1 MKSRPSPS
9 GHNSF
14 EAPQWYAIQTRYR
27 AERKVKTRLG
37 TKGVEAFLPLLE
49 EVHRWSDRRKTIEVP
64 LFSGYTFVRV
74 ALSAETRLGVL
85 HTEGVMKFVAFGGA
99 AVPIPAKQIE
109 DIQKLL
115 VNKVP
120 CSLRP
125 FLKAGQRVRIRGG
138 CLDGLEGILEQS
150 EGKYL
155 VISIECIQRSVA
167 IKIEGYD
174 LELI

>member
-1 MKSRPSPS
+1 MKPCPRSSGQDSP
-9 GHNSF
+9 
-14 EAPQWYAIQTRYR
+14 EVPQWYAIQTRYR
-27 AERKVKTRLG
+27 AERKVRTRLS

-49 EVHRWSDRRKTIEVP
+49 EVHNWSDRRKAIEVP

-74 ALSAETRLGVL
+74 ALSAEARLGVL
-85 HTEGVMKFVAFGGA
+85 HTAGVMKFVAFGGE
-99 AVPIPAKQIE
+99 AVAIPAKQIE

-115 VNKVP
+115 AHRVP

-138 CLDGLEGILEQS
+138 CLDRLEGILEQS
-150 EGKYL
+150 EGKHL
-155 VISIECIQRSVA
+155 VISVECIQRSVA